1 MTEAKMALS
10 EKHISTEVAMVT
22 NELTDS
28 TIYTGLFGTIDSAR
42 INTIAT
48 KVTQLCESK
57 DSSVAILDLG
67 NVDAIDTAVAGYLN
81 DLGRILTFV
90 GVTPIICG
98 ISGELSRTTVK
109 AGVRFDDFIIVRNL
123 KEALSRSYEITG
135 HKVVKIEK

>member
-1 MTEAKMALS
+1 MTEAKMSLS
-10 EKHISTEVAMVT
+10 KKHISTEVAMVT

-42 INTIAT
+42 ITTIAT
-48 KVTQLCESK
+48 KLTQLCENK
-57 DSSVAILDLG
+57 DSSVAILDLS
-67 NVDAIDTAVAGYLN
+67 NVNAIDTAVAGYLN

-109 AGVRFDDFIIVRNL
+109 AGAKLSDFIIVRNL
-123 KEALSRSYEITG
+123 KEALNKSYEITG
-135 HKVVKIEK
+135 HKVVKIKK

>member
-10 EKHISTEVAMVT
+10 KKHISSEVAMVT
-22 NELTDS
+22 NEITEN

-42 INTIAT
+42 INEIA
-48 KVTQLCESK
+48 KKLTQLCENK
-57 DSSVAILDLG
+57 ESSVVIIDLG

-81 DLGRILTFV
+81 SLGRTLTFV

-109 AGVRFDDFIIVRNL
+109 AGVKFDDFIIVRNL
-123 KEALSRSYEITG
+123 KGALKKSYEITG
-135 HKVVKIEK
+135 YKVVKRKK